1 MAAIGL
7 IYCGAV
13 LFVNGLMLLG
23 HVSPRSAAIL
33 NLFVGTLQV
42 VTPTVLV
49 LQAGQDTTALLNAS
63 GIYLFGFTFLY
74 VGIVNVTGLPSEGI
88 GWYSLFVTF
97 AALTYALVNL
107 TVIGDPVFA
116 AIWTAWA
123 ALWLLFFLLL
133 GAGLDGLGP
142 HTGWALLLLSQPTTT
157 IPGFLILAG
166 QYSPSTPYAI
176 GLAVALAALL
186 CLAFVLGQRGT
197 LQATPTAEPVDSSR
211 PSADAT
217 QESDLEPVG

>member
-23 HVSPRSAAIL
+23 HVSTRSAAIL
-33 NLFVGTLQV
+33 NLFVGALQV
-42 VTPTVLV
+42 VTPTVLI
-49 LQAGQDTTALLNAS
+49 LQAGQDTAALLNAS

-74 VGIVNVTGLPSEGI
+74 VGIVNITELPSDGV

-97 AALTYALVNL
+97 AALAYALVNL
-107 TVIGDPVFA
+107 TVVGDPVFA

-133 GAGLDGLGP
+133 GAGLDTLGP

-166 QYSPSTPYAI
+166 LYTPSTPYAI
-176 GLAVALAALL
+176 VFAVALAALL
-186 CLAFVLGQRGT
+186 CLAFVLGQRAA
-197 LQATPTAEPVDSSR
+197 LQATPNTEPTNSSR
-211 PSADAT
+211 PSTDTAQD
-217 QESDLEPVG
+217 SDLEPVG